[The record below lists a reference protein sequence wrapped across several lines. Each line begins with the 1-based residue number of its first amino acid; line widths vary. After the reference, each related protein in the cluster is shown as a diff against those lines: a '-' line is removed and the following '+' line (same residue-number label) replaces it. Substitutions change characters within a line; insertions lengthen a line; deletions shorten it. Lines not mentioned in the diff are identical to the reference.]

1 MWMKLRKIVNFGP
14 PTLFLRIVPIRV
26 HCFFPASQTF
36 KLHQPSIH
44 QLKFSHSSSESD
56 RQELCKTAPSFM
68 LKPILVL
75 QSRKKS
81 KKIVGPFTA
90 NPLGP
95 LETWGYRSARAPH
108 KSRNSKSNWF
118 SKEIYHVHKCCVSY
132 IWEPYECVWKK
143 SIKGVWMFNI
153 QQVIMERPSYKG
165 NSPSGS
171 RLSIA

>member
-14 PTLFLRIVPIRV
+14 PTLFLWIVPIRV

-68 LKPILVL
+68 LKAILVL

-95 LETWGYRSARAPH
+95 SETWGYRSARAPH
-108 KSRNSKSNWF
+108 KSRSSKCDRATGTPILCRLPVILP
-118 SKEIYHVHKCCVSY
+118 KETNFPVFI
-132 IWEPYECVWKK
+132 IN
-143 SIKGVWMFNI
+143 IKNKYFWL
-153 QQVIMERPSYKG
+153 Y
-165 NSPSGS
+165 
-171 RLSIA
+171 